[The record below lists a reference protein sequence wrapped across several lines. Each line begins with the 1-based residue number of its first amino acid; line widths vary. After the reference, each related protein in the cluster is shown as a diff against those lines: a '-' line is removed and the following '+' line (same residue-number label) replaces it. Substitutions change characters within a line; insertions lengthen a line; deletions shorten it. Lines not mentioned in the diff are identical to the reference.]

1 MNLIKRIAALMI
13 ALLLAGNFAG
23 CHSGETKEPDTS
35 GTTSGTFYLDDEIY
49 EKLPK
54 EYQFDVDAVKENK
67 SKFSGTLYMAR
78 AYADELAGWE
88 YVYDVYEKMYPNVT
102 IQNSEYSS
110 GQSMKSALT
119 VQMSSASET
128 VGLMQGNYV
137 EDQLKQYG
145 YNFQGGFVDTV
156 NPYASPAGEEILVG
170 DLLDDYTYENL
181 AATRITFQQTTTCF
195 FVNTTALAEAGMTME
210 DIQTWDDI
218 IDACRLLKEKGYTAP
233 FGIGGA
239 NDSVTSKDFKW
250 MYRIY
255 LDQYYRDM
263 VDDIQVQ
270 SEDYNYNKNKAD
282 AFEFSFEKNDYET
295 DPNYAVNSMRGYNLL
310 LNTEAD
316 NPYYIGATSDKF
328 KCFLENLS
336 EIGPYVSKG
345 FATNNITEIQQSFLR
360 GGKSDAVFMVNYI
373 GYGIAL
379 ENYKNR
385 GEIDFDWACFDYV
398 PMICHCD
405 VACNDAEGNHVCDHV
420 NNAETEDSC
429 TLHCKTTYTRD
440 EGGVGGFIGFYT
452 EGKTEEEIELY
463 LDFIRFFMSPYGQS
477 LFYKGLEQNAG
488 WPKAM
493 SVIDGTVFPESWET
507 FKTYSE
513 DVTFNGLCVN
523 WFTDFLT
530 GCANATGQQ
539 YSICKT
545 ALQNNI
551 PGGVTNVDAIA
562 SVFDAQIRLYANE
575 KLAQYVPECYK
586 NYTQKPASR

>member
-1 MNLIKRIAALMI
+1 MKSIRKMFSFLVAVLLMAACV
-13 ALLLAGNFAG
+13 ACSDDVVNTGG
-23 CHSGETKEPDTS
+23 GSGS
-35 GTTSGTFYLDDEIY
+35 FYIDEEIY
-49 EKLPK
+49 NKLPA
-54 EYQFDVDAVKENK
+54 EYQFDVDALKENK
-67 SKFSGTLYMAR
+67 SKYSGTLYMAR
-78 AYADELAGWE
+78 AYADELSGWE
-88 YVYDVYEKMYPNVT
+88 YVYDAYEKMYPNVT
-102 IQNSEYSS
+102 IVNSEYSS

-119 VQMSSASET
+119 VQMSSSSTE

-137 EDQLKQYG
+137 NDLLKQYG

-156 NPYASPAGEEILVG
+156 NPYASPAGEGNEVLVG

-181 AATRITFQQTTTCF
+181 AATRITFQKTSTCF
-195 FVNTTALAEAGMTME
+195 FVNTTALAEVGLTAE

-218 IDACRLLKEKGYTAP
+218 IDACALLQAKGYTAP

-255 LDQYYRDM
+255 LDQYYRDLI
-263 VDDIQVQ
+263 DDIQVQ
-270 SEDYNYNKNKAD
+270 PEDYNYNKNKAE

-316 NPYYIGATSDKF
+316 NPYYVGAASDKF
-328 KCFLENLS
+328 KCFLSNLFR
-336 EIGPYVSKG
+336 IGPYVSKG

-360 GGKSDAVFMVNYI
+360 GGKDDAVFMVNYV

-398 PMICHCD
+398 PMVCHCD
-405 VACNDAEGNHVCDHV
+405 VACNNADGNHTCSHV
-420 NNAETEDSC
+420 DNAETEDQC
-429 TLHCKTTYTRD
+429 TLHCRTTSTRD

-452 EGKTEEEIELY
+452 EGKTSEEIDLY
-463 LDFIRFFMSPYGQS
+463 LDFIRFFLSPYGQS
-477 LFYKGLEQNAG
+477 LFYKGLEENAG
-488 WPKAM
+488 WPKAL
-493 SVIDGTVFPESWET
+493 SVIDGAVFPESWDN
-507 FKTYSE
+507 FNTYSAGIE
-513 DVTFNGLCVN
+513 FNGLCAN

-530 GCANATGQQ
+530 GCANATGSE

-551 PGGVTNVDAIA
+551 PGGAANVNTV
-562 SVFDAQIRLYANE
+562 SGVFDAQIRIYTAEE
-575 KLAQYVPECYK
+575 KLAQYVNECYK
-586 NYTQKPASR
+586 NYTQKPASK